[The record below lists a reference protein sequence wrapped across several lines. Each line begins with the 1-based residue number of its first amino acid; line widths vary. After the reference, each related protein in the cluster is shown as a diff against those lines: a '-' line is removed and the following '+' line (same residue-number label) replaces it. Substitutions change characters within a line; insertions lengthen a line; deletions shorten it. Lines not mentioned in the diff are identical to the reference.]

1 MSIPLDGIK
10 INGIEVDNSFAEAF
24 EMRATRL
31 IITAI
36 DYHWARQAAENMTGF
51 ATSVIGCGI
60 EAGIE
65 RRLATHETPDGRSG
79 YSVLIFAMSTK
90 DLAKHLGLRIGQCI
104 LTCPTTAVFSGIESD
119 KKVSKKILLGDY
131 IRYFGDGYQIS
142 KIVGDKRYW
151 RIPVMD
157 GEFVCEDK
165 ASVVPA
171 IGGGNFIIMGRS
183 QAEVIQAC
191 RAGVEAMSHVR
202 NIVLPFPGGGVRS
215 GSKVGSRYKRLNAST
230 NDPYCPTLRGI
241 VDSSLK
247 PGVESA
253 MEIVIDGL
261 SVQDVINAMRV
272 GIRAVCDLGAQH
284 GIIGITAGNYDGKL
298 GNYHFHLWE
307 TVETDE

>member
-1 MSIPLDGIK
+1 MSNPPNGIT

-36 DYHWARQAAENMTGF
+36 DYHWARQAAESMTGF

-65 RRLATHETPDGRSG
+65 RRLATHETPDGRPGYAVLVFALSG
-79 YSVLIFAMSTK
+79 KALT
-90 DLAKHLGLRIGQCI
+90 KHLGLRIGQCV
-104 LTCPTTAVFSGIESD
+104 LTCPTTAVFSGLEGD
-119 KKVSKKILLGDY
+119 EKIPLGNY
-131 IRYFGDGYQIS
+131 IRYFGDGHQIS
-142 KIVGDKRYW
+142 KAVGDKRYW

-157 GEFVCEDK
+157 GEFVCEDT
-165 ASVVPA
+165 ATMMPA
-171 IGGGNFIIMGRS
+171 IGGGNFIIMARS

-191 RAGVEAMSHVR
+191 RVAVEAMSHVS

-230 NDPYCPTLRGI
+230 NDRYCPTLRG
-241 VDSSLK
+241 VVENNLK
-247 PGVESA
+247 AGVEA
-253 MEIVIDGL
+253 VTEIVIDGL
-261 SVQDVINAMRV
+261 NVQDVINAMRV
-272 GIRAVCDLGAQH
+272 GINAVCDLGAQH
-284 GIIGITAGNYDGKL
+284 GIIAVTAGNYDGKL

-307 TVETDE
+307 IVEAGN